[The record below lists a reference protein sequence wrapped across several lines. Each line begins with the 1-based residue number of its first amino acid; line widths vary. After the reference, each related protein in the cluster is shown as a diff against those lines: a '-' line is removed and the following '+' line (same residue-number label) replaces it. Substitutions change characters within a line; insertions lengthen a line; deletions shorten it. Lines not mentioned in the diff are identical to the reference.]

1 MRRSTEGLGQIC
13 FDVNLEML
21 PNLNFRKH
29 SLVLLRQ
36 KICTNMPVLKK
47 DGIKGGPT
55 QHNKSSGHWKL
66 RQPTEISLLNFL
78 LQRGS

>member
-1 MRRSTEGLGQIC
+1 MRRSTGGLGQIC
-13 FDVNLEML
+13 FDVDLGML
-21 PNLNFRKH
+21 PNRRKH

-55 QHNKSSGHWKL
+55 QHNKSSGYFEQTK
-66 RQPTEISLLNFL
+66 
-78 LQRGS
+78 